1 MAEIPEMLSRP
12 FPRFPLYGGGLLVLF
27 SILLAGGVRLSGI
40 DVAQP
45 TVGKPVI
52 VRELH
57 FADRSD
63 GGIVVSDAA
72 AGDRVVEIVKPET
85 GYFCARHCA
94 AWRSSGGARTSGR
107 PPRSA

>member
-1 MAEIPEMLSRP
+1 MAEIPQMLRRP

-27 SILLAGGVRLSGI
+27 SLLLAGGMRLSGI
-40 DVAQP
+40 DIAQP

-52 VRELH
+52 VRDLH

-72 AGDRVVEIVKPET
+72 AGDRVVEIDKPET
-85 GYFCARHCA
+85 G
-94 AWRSSGGARTSGR
+94 
-107 PPRSA
+107 